1 MSTAAIGTHSLS
13 RQLIG
18 GVLLAELLCAALF
31 SAVAI
36 GHEMHG
42 RRRAFDVML
51 RGRADSLMG
60 AVQDAEDPEDNVIVD
75 PTELVLPAQDVY
87 EVLNPAGRVLGH
99 SPGSSADLLA
109 ALRSSHTPG
118 YFNFRAGREYYR
130 ALRFDGVRVI
140 DREEHGGYRRT
151 VTVLYASPTRDLWH
165 GAVEA
170 VWFYIA
176 ASALLLAVTGI
187 ALVWFLRRRLSPLQ
201 ELAAIAGRVSTRSW
215 EFVPPAVVLR
225 TAELAPIALS
235 IEVLLKGL
243 QQSFESQRQL
253 TGDAA
258 HELKTSI
265 AVLKSSLQLLS
276 MAPRTA
282 EQYEAG
288 LEGLLLDSDRMEELV
303 NRMLM
308 LTRLEE
314 APVEENESCDLRT
327 VVRAVAERLQPLAS
341 LKQVVLEVSRGDA
354 RFVSMPPGDA
364 DVLCSNLLVNALQS
378 SSPYKHVSVV
388 LQTHDGVTELIVAD
402 QGEGIPESALPHVF
416 DRFYRADRS
425 RSRASGGAGLGLS
438 ICKAIVER
446 SGGTI
451 HIQSDIGK
459 GTEVTVTLLALPT
472 PDRRATDSPPASPA

>member
-1 MSTAAIGTHSLS
+1 MSAVAIRTHSLS

-60 AVQDAEDPEDNVIVD
+60 AVQDAEDPEDNVTVD

-87 EVLNPAGRVLGH
+87 EVLSPSGRVLGH
-99 SPGSSADLLA
+99 SPGSSASLLA
-109 ALRSSHTPG
+109 ELSASRADGS
-118 YFNFRAGREYYR
+118 FNFRVGREYYR
-130 ALRFDGVRVI
+130 ALRFEGVRVI
-140 DREEHGGYRRT
+140 DREENGGYRRP

-170 VWFYIA
+170 VQFYVL
-176 ASALLLAVTGI
+176 ASVLLLAATGI

-215 EFVPPAVVLR
+215 EFVPPAAVLR
-225 TAELAPIALS
+225 TTELAPIALS
-235 IEVLLKGL
+235 MEELLKGL
-243 QQSFESQRQL
+243 QLAFERQRHL

-288 LEGLLLDSDRMEELV
+288 LEGLQLDSERMEELV
-303 NRMLM
+303 SRMLT
-308 LTRLEE
+308 LARLEE
-314 APVEENESCDLRT
+314 APVEERESCDLPS
-327 VVRAVAERLQPLAS
+327 VVREVAERLRPLAE
-341 LKQVVLEVSRGDA
+341 LKQVTLEISAAETRLVAMPAGDA
-354 RFVSMPPGDA
+354 EL
-364 DVLCSNLLVNALQS
+364 LCSNLIVNALQH
-378 SSPYKHVSVV
+378 SSPNGRVSVTV
-388 LQTHDGVTELIVAD
+388 QERGGIEGGVELRVAD
-402 QGEGIPESALPHVF
+402 RGDGIPESALPHVF
-416 DRFYRADRS
+416 ERFFRADRS

-451 HIQSDIGK
+451 HIESAVGT
-459 GTEVTVTLLALPT
+459 GTEVTVTLPALST
-472 PDRRATDSPPASPA
+472 SA

>member
-1 MSTAAIGTHSLS
+1 MKSAANAIRTHSLS

-42 RRRAFDVML
+42 RRRAFDIML
-51 RGRADSLMG
+51 RGRADSLLG
-60 AVQDAEDPEDNVIVD
+60 AVRDAEDPEDNVIVD

-87 EVLNPAGRVLGH
+87 EVLSPTGRVLGH
-99 SPGSSADLLA
+99 SPASSAGLLA
-109 ALRSSHTPG
+109 ALSAPHAPG
-118 YFNFRAGREYYR
+118 TFNFRAGRERYR
-130 ALRFDGVRVI
+130 AVRFDGVRVI
-140 DREEHGGYRRT
+140 DREVNGGLRRP
-151 VTVLYASPTRDLWH
+151 VTVLYAAPTRDLWH

-201 ELAAIAGRVSTRSW
+201 ELAEIAGRVSTHSW
-215 EFVPPAVVLR
+215 EFVPPAAVLR
-225 TAELAPIALS
+225 TTELAPIALS
-235 IEVLLKGL
+235 MEELLKGL
-243 QQSFESQRQL
+243 QLAFERQRQL

-276 MAPRTA
+276 MVPRTA
-282 EQYEAG
+282 PQYEAG
-288 LEGLLLDSDRMEELV
+288 LKGLLLDSERMEELV
-303 NRMLM
+303 SRMLT
-308 LTRLEE
+308 LARLEE
-314 APVEENESCDLRT
+314 APVEERESCELQS
-327 VVRAVAERLQPLAS
+327 VVREVAERLRPLAE
-341 LKQVVLEVSRGDA
+341 LKQVVLQGSAGEERLVAMHIDDA
-354 RFVSMPPGDA
+354 EL
-364 DVLCSNLLVNALQS
+364 LCSNLMVNALQHS
-378 SSPYKHVSVV
+378 APNGRVSVTV
-388 LQTHDGVTELIVAD
+388 QALDGVTELRVAD
-402 QGEGIPESALPHVF
+402 QGDGIPASALPHVF
-416 DRFYRADRS
+416 ERFFRADRS

-451 HIQSDIGK
+451 HIESAVGT
-459 GTEVTVTLLALPT
+459 GTEVTVNLPALQIS
-472 PDRRATDSPPASPA
+472 AQN